1 VTAGCIGARQFPE
14 PKGET
19 TTNDEARE
27 NAREESKTAEDQ
39 KPKQPKP
46 HTESD
51 DAFGF
56 IPGDF
61 IPGGGL

>member
-1 VTAGCIGARQFPE
+1 M
-14 PKGET
+14 
-19 TTNDEARE
+19 TNDEARE
-27 NAREESKTAEDQ
+27 NAREDSKICEDH